1 MQSLRYNPF
10 NQIHK
15 GLRALLYNTAL
26 QIQHTDFSDDYATRQ
41 TLEKVELVIWLFEG
55 HAHVE
60 DTMVFPLIEKHAPEV
75 VTDFETQHVEDHH
88 LSEVLV
94 EAVTQCKKA
103 ATIDAKFVA
112 ARDLLLAFND
122 FLAFN
127 VKHMNQEETI
137 VNSHIWEH
145 YSDDELLEHGK
156 EIVKSIPPEKN
167 GHYSKWMLLGLNNHE
182 IAVWFTTIKNMAP
195 LPVVNMFY
203 ELAEKE
209 LDADRWNI
217 IKNALNEDVLIA

>member
-26 QIQHTDFSDDYATRQ
+26 QIQHTDFSDEHETTQVLD
-41 TLEKVELVIWLFEG
+41 KVELVIWLFEG

-75 VTDFETQHVEDHH
+75 VADFEAQHVEDHR
-88 LSEVLV
+88 LGEALV
-94 EAVTQCKKA
+94 EAVANCKKA
-103 ATIDAKFVA
+103 ATINAKLIA
-112 ARDLLLAFND
+112 AKNLLLAFND

-137 VNSHIWEH
+137 VNSHIWKH
-145 YSDDELLEHGK
+145 YTDEELLKHGA

-182 IAVWFTTIKNMAP
+182 IAVWFTAIKTMAP

-203 ELAEKE
+203 ELAAKE
-209 LDADRWNI
+209 LDADRWSL
-217 IKNALNEDVLIA
+217 IKNALEEDALVA